1 MAIKPKIKKNMAKAK
16 VVESR
21 KIEIKKKNIGR
32 HSKTKTSFNKQSK
45 NYVKKYGGQGR

>member
-16 VVESR
+16 AVESR

-32 HSKTKTSFNKQSK
+32 HSKTKTSFNKKSK
-45 NYVKKYGGQGR
+45 NYVKKYAGQGR